1 MKSLAKRLSEN
12 DCLFVFFGRRM
23 RMKELIMIVRP
34 EKLED
39 IKSILDEVNCGG
51 MTLSTVMGCGTQKG
65 VDTGSAEA
73 VNEIKGFKTTINLL
87 PKIQVD
93 VVVEDKD
100 VEPIITAVREKCAT
114 DHVGDGKIFIRN
126 VEDAIRIRTGE
137 RGLKAL

>member
-1 MKSLAKRLSEN
+1 
-12 DCLFVFFGRRM
+12 
-23 RMKELIMIVRP
+23 MKELVMIVRP

-65 VDTGSAEA
+65 TTEPG

-87 PKIQVD
+87 PKIRIE
-93 VVVEDKD
+93 VVVEDKE
-100 VEPIITAVREKCAT
+100 VESIIMAVREKCAT

-126 VEDAIRIRTGE
+126 IEEAVRLRTGE